1 MGISCY
7 FWNMNDSTYGMR
19 LLERDELNVV
29 KALANDIWP
38 RVYDY
43 MISQEQIS
51 YMLSLMYDLDQ
62 LKQQWLDGVKFVLLE
77 VEGIP
82 QGFAAFEEK
91 ENCVFLHK
99 LYLRPEMQGQG
110 FGKKMLQV
118 AIDFAID
125 SKKSRVELT
134 VNRNNKFLDFYIS
147 QGFQIK
153 EEKDFDI
160 GGGYF
165 MNDFILSL
173 PLIA

>member
-1 MGISCY
+1 
-7 FWNMNDSTYGMR
+7 MNNSTYDMR

-29 KALANDIWP
+29 KALAHDIWP

-51 YMLSLMYDLDQ
+51 YMLSLMYDLNQ
-62 LKQQWLDGVKFVLLE
+62 LKQQWLEGVKFVLLE
-77 VEGIP
+77 VDGIP
-82 QGFAAFEEK
+82 QGFVSFEEK
-91 ENCVFLHK
+91 EKCVFLQK

-118 AIDFAID
+118 VVDFAVD
-125 SKKSRVELT
+125 SKKLSLELT
-134 VNRNNKFLDFYIS
+134 VNRNNKSLDFYLGN
-147 QGFQIK
+147 GFQIK

-165 MNDFILSL
+165 MNDYILSL
-173 PLIA
+173 AVIA

>member
-1 MGISCY
+1 
-7 FWNMNDSTYGMR
+7 MNNSLIELR
-19 LLERDELNVV
+19 LLEKEELKVV
-29 KALANDIWP
+29 KALAYVIWP

-43 MISQEQIS
+43 MISQEQIN
-51 YMLSLMYDLDQ
+51 YMLLTMYDLDK
-62 LKQQWLDGVKFVLLE
+62 LEQQWSDGVNFVLLE
-77 VEGIP
+77 IDQIP
-82 QGFAAFEEK
+82 QGFVSFEEK
-91 ENCVFLHK
+91 EDCVFLHK

-125 SKKSRVELT
+125 SKKDFIELT
-134 VNRNNKFLDFYIS
+134 VNRNNKSLDFYLG

-165 MNDFILSL
+165 MNDYILSL
-173 PLIA
+173 AVIA

>member
-7 FWNMNDSTYGMR
+7 FWNMNNSTYGMR

-29 KALANDIWP
+29 KALAHDIWP

-51 YMLSLMYDLDQ
+51 YMLSLMYDLNQ
-62 LKQQWLDGVKFVLLE
+62 LKQQWVQGVKFVLLE

-82 QGFAAFEEK
+82 QGFLSFEEK
-91 ENCVFLHK
+91 DECIFLHK

-118 AIDFAID
+118 AIDFAVD
-125 SKKSRVELT
+125 SKIPSLELT
-134 VNRNNKFLDFYIS
+134 VNRNNKSLDFYLGN
-147 QGFQIK
+147 GFEIK

-165 MNDFILSL
+165 MNDYILSL
-173 PLIA
+173 AVIA

>member
-1 MGISCY
+1 
-7 FWNMNDSTYGMR
+7 MR
-19 LLERDELNVV
+19 LLERDELSVV
-29 KALANDIWP
+29 KALAHDIWP

-51 YMLSLMYDLDQ
+51 YMLSLMYDLNQ
-62 LKQQWLDGVKFVLLE
+62 LKQQWVQGVKFVLLE

-82 QGFAAFEEK
+82 QGFLSFEEK
-91 ENCVFLHK
+91 DECIFLHK

-118 AIDFAID
+118 AIDFAVD
-125 SKKSRVELT
+125 SKIPSLELT
-134 VNRNNKFLDFYIS
+134 VNRNNKSLDFYLGN
-147 QGFQIK
+147 GFEIK

-165 MNDFILSL
+165 MNDYILSL
-173 PLIA
+173 AVIA

>member
-1 MGISCY
+1 
-7 FWNMNDSTYGMR
+7 MR
-19 LLERDELNVV
+19 LLERDELSVV
-29 KALANDIWP
+29 KSLAHDIWP

-43 MISQEQIS
+43 MISPEQIS
-51 YMLSLMYDLDQ
+51 YMLSLMYNLDKLQ
-62 LKQQWLDGVKFVLLE
+62 QQWGEGVKFVVLE

-82 QGFAAFEEK
+82 QGFLSFEEK
-91 ENCVFLHK
+91 DECIFLQK

-125 SKKSRVELT
+125 LRKSSIELT
-134 VNRNNKFLDFYIS
+134 VNRNNKSLEFYMS
-147 QGFQIK
+147 QRFQVK

-165 MNDFILSL
+165 MNDYILSL
-173 PLIA
+173 AIIA